1 MRKVS
6 VSFRRVKRGA
16 HLKSAMSRR
25 PKGSKSVRSVTRGKR
40 RSIGRANM
48 KRKSD
53 FARVVEANETSIV
66 TDGTGL
72 YSLQYTTQL
81 SEFQR
86 AQEVAHAYKYY
97 RCAKVELEF
106 VPYANFATTAGVANA
121 RLPQM
126 YFTVDRVA
134 NMRIPADEAEMQER
148 GISPKLWR
156 SKMRF
161 AWRPNL
167 LQHVQLE
174 TYQPTDGGGNPLGI
188 DSINAVN
195 SIPLFNKW
203 LPTQQSFGWNRAA
216 GSQQINTQV
225 TQNASNPY
233 ALKYYGATCVIDI
246 EGATQVLAVGD
257 LIQKVTWEFKGPRAL
272 KTNAP
277 LPEQYTSSATSMII
291 PGQVANQQP
300 TNYP

>member
-6 VSFRRVKRGA
+6 VRVAAARKRKAVRRVT
-16 HLKSAMSRR
+16 R
-25 PKGSKSVRSVTRGKR
+25 PKRSLGKSRPSF
-40 RSIGRANM
+40 
-48 KRKSD
+48 KRKED
-53 FARVVEANETSIV
+53 YARVVEANETSIV
-66 TDGTGL
+66 TDGTGV

-97 RCAKVELEF
+97 RCAKIELEF
-106 VPYANFATTAGVANA
+106 VPYANFATTAGAANA

-134 NMRIPADEAEMQER
+134 NMRIPATEQEMQER

-156 SKMRF
+156 SKMKF

-174 TYQPTDGGGNPLGI
+174 TNQPGDGGGNPLGI
-188 DSINAVN
+188 NVINAIN

-203 LPTQQSFGWNRAA
+203 LPTQQSFGFTPIA
-216 GSQQINTQV
+216 GPTSQVGQQV
-225 TQNASNPY
+225 TQAASNPY
-233 ALKYYGATCVIDI
+233 TLKYYGATCVIDV

-272 KTNAP
+272 VTNAP
-277 LPEQYTSSATSMII
+277 AKELYESEATSMMV
-291 PGQVANQQP
+291 PGQVANRQP

>member
-6 VSFRRVKRGA
+6 VTMARRAKKRSVRRVT
-16 HLKSAMSRR
+16 R
-25 PKGSKSVRSVTRGKR
+25 PRKAL
-40 RSIGRANM
+40 GRATI

-53 FARVVEANETSIV
+53 YARVVEANESSIV
-66 TDGTGL
+66 TDGNGV

-97 RCAKVELEF
+97 RCAKIELEF
-106 VPYANFATTAGVANA
+106 VPYANFATTAGAANA

-134 NMRIPADEAEMQER
+134 NVFIPATEAEMQER

-156 SKMRF
+156 SKMKF

-174 TYQPTDGGGNPLGI
+174 TSQPADGTGKGLGI
-188 DSINAVN
+188 DAINAVN
-195 SIPLFNKW
+195 SVPLFNKW
-203 LPTQQSFGWNRAA
+203 LPTQQSFGFTPQPGA
-216 GSQQINTQV
+216 INVQLV
-225 TQNASNPY
+225 PGMSNPY
-233 ALKYYGATCVIDI
+233 ALKYYGATCVIDV
-246 EGATQVLAVGD
+246 EGAQQVLAVGD

-277 LPEQYTSSATSMII
+277 APEVYTSQATSMIN
-291 PGQVANQQP
+291 PGVVANEQP

>member
-6 VSFRRVKRGA
+6 VSIRRMRRAA
-16 HLKSAMSRR
+16 HLKSQMSYR
-25 PKGSKSVRSVTRGKR
+25 PKGSKSVGTRKGG
-40 RSIGRANM
+40 IGRATM

-53 FARVVEANETSIV
+53 YARVVEANETPIV
-66 TDGTGL
+66 TDGAGL

-121 RLPQM
+121 RLPQI

-134 NMRIPADEAEMQER
+134 NVRIAADEAEMQER

-156 SKMRF
+156 STMKYT
-161 AWRPNL
+161 WRPNL
-167 LQHVQLE
+167 LQHVQIE
-174 TYQPTDGGGNPLGI
+174 TSQPTDGTGKGLGI
-188 DSINAVN
+188 DALNAVN
-195 SIPLFNKW
+195 SVPLFNKW
-203 LPTQQSFGWNRAA
+203 LPTQQSYGWTPQP
-216 GSQQINTQV
+216 GQINAQV
-225 TQNASNPY
+225 AQASSNPY
-233 ALKYYGATCVIDI
+233 ALKYYGACAVIDV

-277 LPEQYTSSATSMII
+277 IVEQYTSSATSMIN
-291 PGQVANQQP
+291 PGVIANEQP

>member
-1 MRKVS
+1 MVKLVYKKYLSGPRKGMKVKAPPLGTS
-6 VSFRRVKRGA
+6 GGRSKRMGARRGRGGGA
-16 HLKSAMSRR
+16 
-25 PKGSKSVRSVTRGKR
+25 GG
-40 RSIGRANM
+40 

-53 FARVVEANETSIV
+53 YARVVEANETSII
-66 TDGTGL
+66 TDGQGAYGL
-72 YSLQYTTQL
+72 TYTTQL

-97 RCAKVELEF
+97 RCAKIELEF
-106 VPYANFATTAGVANA
+106 VPYANFATTNGVANG
-121 RLPQM
+121 RLPQL

-134 NMRIPADEAEMQER
+134 NQQILPTEQECQER
-148 GISPKLWR
+148 GMSPKIWR

-161 AWRPNL
+161 SWRPNL

-174 TYQPTDGGGNPLGI
+174 TNQPTDGTGQGLGI
-188 DSINAVN
+188 DAINAIN

-203 LPTQQSFGWNRAA
+203 LPTQQSYGFNNQGAN
-216 GSQQINTQV
+216 QQTLQQV
-225 TQNASNPY
+225 TQNSSNPY
-233 ALKYYGATCVIDI
+233 ALKYYGATCCIDV

-277 LPEQYTSSATSMII
+277 SREQYMSPGTSMMT
-291 PGQVANQQP
+291 PGVVANTQP